1 MADYTTKDAV
11 NFAIDGKSGEFKNAI
26 HDILADRV
34 QSAIEIKKVDVTAN
48 FMKAE
53 DDVDTLYKVEKMIA
67 SHRKKQRIQ
76 TMKLHRFKQFDE
88 NI

>member
-11 NFAIDGKSGEFKNAI
+11 GFAVDGKSQEFKNAI

-34 QSAIEIKKVDVTAN
+34 QSAIELKKIDVTAN

-53 DDVDTLYKVEKMIA
+53 DDVDTCLLYTSPSPGDVA
-67 SHRKKQRIQ
+67 DSRRPSCA
-76 TMKLHRFKQFDE
+76 
-88 NI
+88 

>member
-11 NFAIDGKSGEFKNAI
+11 DFAVDGKSQEFKNAI

-34 QSAIEIKKVDVTAN
+34 QSAIELKKIDVTAN

-53 DDVDTLYKVEKMIA
+53 DDVDTLPSEVEPEPEETEDK
-67 SHRKKQRIQ
+67 S
-76 TMKLHRFKQFDE
+76 DE
-88 NI
+88 TTEV

>member
-11 NFAIDGKSGEFKNAI
+11 DFAIDGKSGEFKNAI

-53 DDVDTLYKVEKMIA
+53 DDVDTLPSEVEPEA
-67 SHRKKQRIQ
+67 TEDQS
-76 TMKLHRFKQFDE
+76 DE
-88 NI
+88 TTEV

>member
-11 NFAIDGKSGEFKNAI
+11 DFAIDGKSGEFKNAI

-48 FMKAE
+48 FMSAKE
-53 DDVDTLYKVEKMIA
+53 DDVDTLPSEVEPEVEPEA
-67 SHRKKQRIQ
+67 TEDQS
-76 TMKLHRFKQFDE
+76 DE
-88 NI
+88 TTEV

>member
-11 NFAIDGKSGEFKNAI
+11 DFAIDGKSGEFKNAI

-53 DDVDTLYKVEKMIA
+53 DDVDTLPSEVEPEVEPEA
-67 SHRKKQRIQ
+67 TEDQS
-76 TMKLHRFKQFDE
+76 DE
-88 NI
+88 TTEV

>member
-53 DDVDTLYKVEKMIA
+53 DDVDTLPSEVEPEVEPEATEDK
-67 SHRKKQRIQ
+67 S
-76 TMKLHRFKQFDE
+76 DE
-88 NI
+88 TTEV

>member
-11 NFAIDGKSGEFKNAI
+11 NFAVDGNSSEFKNAI

-53 DDVDTLYKVEKMIA
+53 DDVDTLPSEVEPEVEPEA
-67 SHRKKQRIQ
+67 TEDQS
-76 TMKLHRFKQFDE
+76 DE
-88 NI
+88 TTEV

>member
-1 MADYTTKDAV
+1 VKGINMADYTTKDAV
-11 NFAIDGKSGEFKNAI
+11 DFAIDGKSGEFKNAI

-53 DDVDTLYKVEKMIA
+53 DDVDTLPSEVEPEA
-67 SHRKKQRIQ
+67 TEDQS
-76 TMKLHRFKQFDE
+76 DE
-88 NI
+88 TTEV